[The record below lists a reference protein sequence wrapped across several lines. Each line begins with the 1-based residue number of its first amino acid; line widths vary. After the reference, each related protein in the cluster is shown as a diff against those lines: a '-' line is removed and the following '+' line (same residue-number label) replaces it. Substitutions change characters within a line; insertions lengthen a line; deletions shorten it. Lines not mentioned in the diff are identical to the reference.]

1 MRDYFYRLIGDQI
14 NRVAKYS
21 TESCQVDPLEHDDS
35 LLFSKLVSQQTEKR
49 DLNAIPEHNETDRT
63 VFLVN
68 GNLNYNLDC
77 QQLLRDLRKKSTRHT
92 RIAIIAYNP
101 YLRWVYRVANAL
113 KIRQGPF
120 PLCFLTKSDI
130 HNLAT
135 ISGFEVIQFKS
146 VGFLPFRLF
155 GLGDLINR
163 VLSETPIVRN
173 LSFASVIWL
182 RPVGD
187 EPREYSLSI
196 IVPARNE
203 AGNIARL
210 FEQLPEIA
218 AKEIE
223 IIFVEGNSSDDTWEK
238 IQDAVEL
245 HQHRYK
251 MVALQQPGRGKFDAV
266 RFGFHH
272 ATMDLVTILDADL
285 TMPPEMISRFLEAYT
300 EGHAEFI
307 NGNRLVYPMELAA
320 MRTLNFLGNRF
331 FAKFIA
337 YLLNIKV
344 GDTLCG
350 TKLLHRLDYERQCS
364 WREDFGDFDPF
375 GDFELLFAAA
385 EFKLGVVDV
394 PVRYRSRTYGETQI
408 ERFRN
413 GLELIRMC
421 LIGLR
426 RIKFR

>member
-1 MRDYFYRLIGDQI
+1 L
-14 NRVAKYS
+14 
-21 TESCQVDPLEHDDS
+21 
-35 LLFSKLVSQQTEKR
+35 
-49 DLNAIPEHNETDRT
+49 
-63 VFLVN
+63 
-68 GNLNYNLDC
+68 
-77 QQLLRDLRKKSTRHT
+77 
-92 RIAIIAYNP
+92 
-101 YLRWVYRVANAL
+101 
-113 KIRQGPF
+113 
-120 PLCFLTKSDI
+120 
-130 HNLAT
+130 
-135 ISGFEVIQFKS
+135 
-146 VGFLPFRLF
+146 
-155 GLGDLINR
+155 
-163 VLSETPIVRN
+163 
-173 LSFASVIWL
+173 
-182 RPVGD
+182 
-187 EPREYSLSI
+187 
-196 IVPARNE
+196 
-203 AGNIARL
+203 
-210 FEQLPEIA
+210 
-218 AKEIE
+218 
-223 IIFVEGNSSDDTWEK
+223 
-238 IQDAVEL
+238 
-245 HQHRYK
+245 
-251 MVALQQPGRGKFDAV
+251 
-266 RFGFHH
+266 
-272 ATMDLVTILDADL
+272 TILDADL

-307 NGNRLVYPMELAA
+307 NGNRLVYPMESAA
-320 MRTLNFLGNRF
+320 MRALNFLGNRF